1 MELQNVLTE
10 PIIMPELE
18 KSEYE
23 KIKYENVKQLEEAR
37 KQMFDNL

>member
-1 MELQNVLTE
+1 MELQNALKE

-23 KIKYENVKQLEEAR
+23 KIRDENVKQLEEAR
-37 KQMFDNL
+37 KLMFDNL